1 MFDKLNESLLSV
13 SQEPRG
19 WTVCRRSQTVQ
30 DLQHQGHLSVKT
42 FTLHANTLEQWMTC
56 ALDAARVGV
65 QGRAGVAAESF
76 QGVIWNFTDIL
87 TRVLTPPLR
96 SELRDLSR
104 SRASDLLLC

>member
-1 MFDKLNESLLSV
+1 MFDKLSESLLSV

-65 QGRAGVAAESF
+65 FRAGVAAESF

-96 SELRDLSR
+96 SKLRDLSR
-104 SRASDLLLC
+104 SQVSDLLLC